1 MLNIKEAS
9 ILPAIYAHYRFGCDV
24 IKNTPHHI
32 TALIIEYRSLFDIG
46 LHGPDL
52 LFYYKPLFSNPVN
65 RVGFSIHDKKGRIF
79 FEHAA
84 EVVNNSSHK
93 EPALAYLYGSLCHFA
108 LDSMCHPYIEEKSTN
123 DNVSHTQIES
133 SFDLAL
139 MQKDSYKPARHTI
152 CSYIN
157 PTMNSAKLIS
167 QFYTSI
173 TPKEIFKAQQSFVSY
188 NRFLYTANKLKR
200 GVALTAFKLSGNYND
215 MKGLLLPKKQT
226 FECIDS
232 TNQLLRLYDFALIQ
246 AANLFSEM
254 DLYLSQDKRLSS
266 LFDHTYGA
274 Y

>member
-1 MLNIKEAS
+1 M
-9 ILPAIYAHYRFGCDV
+9 GV
-24 IKNTPHHI
+24 T
-32 TALIIEYRSLFDIG
+32 
-46 LHGPDL
+46 
-52 LFYYKPLFSNPVN
+52 SNPVN

-79 FEHAA
+79 FEQAA

-133 SFDLAL
+133 SFDLSL
-139 MQKDSYKPARHTI
+139 MQKDSFKPARHTI

-173 TPKEIFKAQQSFVSY
+173 NPKEIFNAQQSFVSY
-188 NRFLYTANKLKR
+188 NRFLYTADKLKR

-226 FECIDS
+226 FECVDS
-232 TNQLLRLYDFALIQ
+232 TNQLFRLYDFALIQ
-246 AANLFSEM
+246 AANLFGEM
-254 DLYLSQDKRLSS
+254 EEYLKKGKKLSS